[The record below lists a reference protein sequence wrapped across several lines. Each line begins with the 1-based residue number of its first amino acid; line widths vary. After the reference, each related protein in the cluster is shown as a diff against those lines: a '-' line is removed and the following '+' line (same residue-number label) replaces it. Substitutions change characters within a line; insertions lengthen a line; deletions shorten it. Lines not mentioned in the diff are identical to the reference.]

1 MQKNLHDMHTKKI
14 FSAGKNVSEAK
25 KALVMVHGR
34 GAFAEDILSLAGY
47 FNLNDYALIAPQA
60 ENNTWYPYSFL
71 APPKQNEPW
80 LSSALNVLTEIISD
94 ANNAGIASEN
104 IYFLGFSQG
113 ACLTLEFV
121 TRNAK
126 KHGGVVAFTGGLIGD
141 KIYNENYKGDFL
153 NTPFFIGSSDPDPH
167 VPVERV
173 NETAAILKNMYADV
187 TAKIYAGMG
196 HTINKDE
203 IEQANTLIFTDK

>member
-1 MQKNLHDMHTKKI
+1 MHTKKL
-14 FSAGKNVSEAK
+14 FTAGKKISEAK
-25 KALVMVHGR
+25 KALVMIHGR

-47 FNLNDYALIAPQA
+47 FNLADYALIAPQA

-71 APPKQNEPW
+71 APVKQNEPW
-80 LSSALNVLTEIISD
+80 LSSALGVLNEVVSD
-94 ANNAGIASEN
+94 INNDGIASNN

-121 TRNAK
+121 ARNAK
-126 KHGGVVAFTGGLIGD
+126 KWGGVVAFTGGLIGD
-141 KIYNENYKGDFL
+141 KIYNENYKDDFF
-153 NTPFFIGSSDPDPH
+153 NAPVFIGSSDPDPH

-173 NETAAILKNMYADV
+173 NASAAILQHMHADL
-187 TAKIYAGMG
+187 TLKIYAGMG

-203 IEQANTLIFTDK
+203 IQQVNTLIFTDK

>member
-1 MQKNLHDMHTKKI
+1 MHSKKVFTAGKKI
-14 FSAGKNVSEAK
+14 GEAK
-25 KALVMVHGR
+25 KALVMIHGR

-47 FNLNDYALIAPQA
+47 FNLNDFALIAPQA

-80 LSSALNVLTEIISD
+80 LSSALHILNEVVTDI
-94 ANNAGIASEN
+94 NNEGIASNN

-126 KHGGVVAFTGGLIGD
+126 KYGGIVAFTGGLIGD
-141 KIYNENYKGDFL
+141 EIYTENYSGDFM
-153 NTPFFIGSSDPDPH
+153 NTPIFIGSSDPDPH
-167 VPVERV
+167 VPIERV
-173 NETAAILKNMYADV
+173 YVTTGILKNMHADV
-187 TAKIYAGMG
+187 AIKIYPGMG

-203 IEQANTLIFTDK
+203 IEQANMLIFNDK